1 MSEEFFSHLSDEE
14 QYCIDHSVA
23 ESDLLCE
30 IARFTWTTRNYPRM
44 ISGHLQ
50 GRLLSMLSR
59 LKRPSCILEIGTF
72 TGYSALCLAEG
83 LVSGG
88 VLHTIEIDPELE
100 EPLRQFFSQ
109 SVFSSMIHLHVGDA
123 MHVIPSLNIFPDL
136 VYIDADKEQY
146 PSYIELCVEIM
157 PSGGLLIADN
167 VLWGGKV
174 LKPSVKKDKETEGV
188 RLFNERVKNHPR
200 LEPLMLPFWDG
211 LTLAWIK

>member
-1 MSEEFFSHLSDEE
+1 MSEEFFNHLSDEE
-14 QYCIDHSVA
+14 QYCVDHTIA
-23 ESDLLCE
+23 ESDLLRE
-30 IARFTWTTRNYPRM
+30 ISRFTWTTRNYPRM
-44 ISGHLQ
+44 ILGHLQ

-88 VLHTIEIDPELE
+88 VLHTIEIDSELE
-100 EPLRQFFSQ
+100 ESIRRFFGQ
-109 SVFSSMIHLHVGDA
+109 SIYSSLIHLHLGDA
-123 MHVIPSLNIFPDL
+123 TQVIPSLNISPDL

-146 PSYIELCVEIM
+146 PSYLDLCIEIM

-174 LKPSVKKDKETEGV
+174 LKPSSKKDKETEGI
-188 RLFNERVKNHPR
+188 RLFNERVKNHPC
-200 LEPLMLPFWDG
+200 LEPVMLPFWDG